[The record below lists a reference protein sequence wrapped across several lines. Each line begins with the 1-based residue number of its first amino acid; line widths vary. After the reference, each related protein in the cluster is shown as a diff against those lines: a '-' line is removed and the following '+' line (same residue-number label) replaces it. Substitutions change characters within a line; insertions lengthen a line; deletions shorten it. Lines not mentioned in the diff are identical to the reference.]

1 MKKIVCELCGESDFV
16 KVNGVFEC
24 QVCGAKYAVAD
35 ARKLFVEV
43 DEAGNVISD
52 NAQPSPAV
60 EEKKNEPAQKTT
72 KAPAAPSPSKEE
84 EEATVT
90 QAAEDPVLAP
100 RPAPTTVRR
109 VVVQPK
115 VPAND
120 SSAVKRIVSSVQ
132 KTAQAREE
140 TKTPAKPKPATV
152 KKVVVKP
159 VVVEKPKPATVKKAP
174 AKPAAKAN
182 GLGIEANQMIQ
193 NFFILAQTAYDSQNY
208 LDAESYANRIIEV
221 DPTNCDAWLMKGN
234 CAGWQ
239 TFTPNFRLLES
250 INCWNTCL
258 INSKDDE
265 HEDYLFTVRTNCI
278 EIAIAYV
285 MRNITEFKKNP
296 GEDSIAKIKET
307 IDFIEPMMRKANQT
321 FGVDIIVYEDK
332 LASNVSSLVTEV
344 SKQATAAFGK
354 KKETQTDEA
363 FTKFIEVQDY
373 CIEVWDYLMDLAKKH
388 GTVTAILHSIVKM
401 HETIIRSCGYKQSG
415 SKYKESKKITM
426 GEKNIRLEKIQKAKK
441 KLEDK
446 FVDIRKRDRVDQKIK
461 NAKYWEE
468 HEEEKQQ
475 LLEERTQLDHE
486 IFELENS
493 KLKMPKLT
501 ELKKLE
507 EEAIRYQV
515 LKDNPTYSGKERAAF
530 MEELNKTRKLI
541 VTKKR
546 EIASIITPIDDKIEK
561 LKKRMVTIDSELN
574 MNR

>member
-35 ARKLFVEV
+35 ARKLFVDV
-43 DEAGNVISD
+43 DEQGNVISP
-52 NAQPSPAV
+52 ATAEASPAV
-60 EEKKNEPAQKTT
+60 EEKNNEPTQKTV
-72 KAPAAPSPSKEE
+72 KAPTKPTPPTPTEDE
-84 EEATVT
+84 EEAKEET
-90 QAAEDPVLAP
+90 PVLAP
-100 RPAPTTVRR
+100 KPVPTTVRR

-115 VPAND
+115 APTND
-120 SSAVKRIVSSVQ
+120 ASAVKRIVSSVQ

-140 TKTPAKPKPATV
+140 VKPKPPV

-159 VVVEKPKPATVKKAP
+159 AVVEKPKPAVKKAP
-174 AKPAAKAN
+174 ATKPAAPKSN
-182 GLGIEANQMIQ
+182 GLGVETNQMIQ

-208 LDAESYANRIIEV
+208 LDAESYANRIIEL

-239 TFTPNFRLLES
+239 TLTPNFRMLES

-258 INSKDDE
+258 VNSKDEE

-278 EIAIAYV
+278 EVAIAYV
-285 MRNITEFKKNP
+285 LRNIGEFKKNP
-296 GEDSIAKIKET
+296 SEEAIAKIKET
-307 IDFIEPMMRKANQT
+307 IDFVDPMMRKANQT

-332 LASNVSSLVTEV
+332 LASNINALVTEV
-344 SKQATAAFGK
+344 SKQATNAFGK
-354 KKETQTDEA
+354 RKETQTDEA
-363 FTKFIEVQDY
+363 FAKFIETQDF
-373 CIEVWDYLMDLAKKH
+373 CIEAWDYLMDLSKKH
-388 GTVTAILHSIVKM
+388 GTVTAILSSIVKM

-415 SKYKESKKITM
+415 SKFKESMKITPS
-426 GEKNIRLEKIQKAKK
+426 EKNVRLEKIQKAKK

-475 LLEERTQLDHE
+475 LLAERVQLDHE
-486 IFELENS
+486 VFELENS

-530 MEELNKTRKLI
+530 MEELNKTRKQI

-546 EIASIITPIDDKIEK
+546 EIASIINPIDDKIEK
-561 LKKRMVTIDSELN
+561 LKKRIVTIDSELN